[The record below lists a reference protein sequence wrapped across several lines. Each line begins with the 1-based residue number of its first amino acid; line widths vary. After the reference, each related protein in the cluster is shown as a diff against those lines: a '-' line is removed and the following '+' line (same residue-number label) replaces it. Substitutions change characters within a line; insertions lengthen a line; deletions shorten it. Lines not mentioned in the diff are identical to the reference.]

1 MTPTN
6 LLSVNFF
13 SKHIDYLG
21 TQKYFFDLFYSF
33 LGHCELYVARELR
46 HQSTIVVKQCWRRPT
61 KLCSTYTIPL

>member
-1 MTPTN
+1 MAQTIKCEFFFFKTC
-6 LLSVNFF
+6 LLGS
-13 SKHIDYLG
+13 
-21 TQKYFFDLFYSF
+21 TQTYFLNYFFSF